1 MAKQEA
7 LLISAVI
14 KAGTMRPLVRE
25 GIQPIHFNTY
35 QEEFKWLEKQKSVP
49 SKDTFL
55 AKFPD
60 FRFRGKV
67 KTEEISTLC
76 EGLKDHYVKTEVEKA
91 LERGARNLDKLTG
104 IELAHAL
111 QEQASNILKTSGAG
125 GAVEIITEGSKY
137 LREFRKRQKNRDA
150 GIIDGI
156 NTGIAT
162 IDNHT
167 GGLRDAQMYVI
178 IARQGNAKTYLMLRF
193 AAGGILQGKRVL
205 WVSREM
211 PDDMVAYRT
220 HTIMSSMIRGGHQNA
235 FSNLGLILGRED
247 VDYKE
252 YRKFV
257 RKLEKD
263 VKGRLF
269 VPDNRRLGI
278 RNMAEYIERYS
289 PDVVFYDYL
298 GIVGSGEGDRSW
310 QKLAEEAN
318 IAKEAAMTYNVPMV
332 VASQVN
338 RSAGDVDEAPMVEN
352 IAYSDGVGYAADMV
366 FSLRLERGSGNPNDS
381 RMLEVWMRKA
391 RYGAQDAYCVLEFRG
406 DRGSLVEIESGLDMR
421 NGSDEEDEEEKPKR
435 RKSSGRKRQ
444 GKSRKAE
451 A

>member
-25 GIQPIHFNTY
+25 GIQPAHFSTY
-35 QEEFKWLEKQKSVP
+35 RAEFEWLEKQKHVP
-49 SKDTFL
+49 SKETFL
-55 AKFPD
+55 AQFPD

-67 KTEEISTLC
+67 KTDELTVLC

-91 LERGARNLDKLTG
+91 LERSAKNLDKLTG

-111 QEQASNILKTSGAG
+111 QEQASNILRTSGAG
-125 GAVEIITEGSKY
+125 GAVEIITEGSRY
-137 LREFRKRQKNRDA
+137 LKEFRHRQKNREK
-150 GIIDGI
+150 GVIDGVT
-156 NTGIAT
+156 TGIKT
-162 IDNHT
+162 IDEHT
-167 GGLRDAQMYVI
+167 GGLRDAQMYVM

-205 WVSREM
+205 WISREM

-220 HTIMSSMIRGGHQNA
+220 HTIMSSMIRGGYQNA
-235 FSNLGLILGRED
+235 FSNLGLVLGRDD
-247 VDYKE
+247 VDYKD

-257 RKLEKD
+257 KSLEKD

-269 VPDNRRLGI
+269 IPDNRRLGI
-278 RNMAEYIERYS
+278 RNIAEYIERYS

-298 GIVGSGEGDRSW
+298 GIVGAGEGDRSW

-318 IAKEAAMTYNVPMV
+318 IAKENAMTYNVPMV

-338 RSAGDVDEAPMVEN
+338 RAAGDVDEAPLVEN

-366 FSLRLERGSGNPNDS
+366 FALRLERGSGNPNDP
-381 RMLEVWMRKA
+381 RLLEVWMRKA
-391 RYGAQDAYCVLEFRG
+391 RYGAQDAYCLLEFRG
-406 DRGSLVEIESGLDMR
+406 DRGSLDEIESGLDMR
-421 NGSDEEDEEEKPKR
+421 GRGGEDDEEEG
-435 RKSSGRKRQ
+435 RKSSGRKRRR
-444 GKSRKAE
+444 KSKRA

>member
-1 MAKQEA
+1 MSKQEA

-14 KAGTMRPLVRE
+14 KAGTMRPLIRE
-25 GIQPIHFNTY
+25 GIQPTHFSTY
-35 QEEFKWLEKQKSVP
+35 RTEFEWLEKQKHVP
-49 SKDTFL
+49 SRETFL

-60 FRFRGKV
+60 FRWRSKV
-67 KTEEISTLC
+67 KTDEITVLC
-76 EGLKDHYVKTEVEKA
+76 EGLKDHYVKTAIEKT
-91 LERGARNLDKLTG
+91 LERSAKSLDKMTG
-104 IELAHAL
+104 IELAHTL
-111 QEQASNILKTSGAG
+111 QDAASEILRTSGAG
-125 GAVEIITEGSKY
+125 GAVEIITEGSRY
-137 LREFRKRQKNRDA
+137 LREFRHRQKNREK
-150 GIIDGI
+150 GIIDGVT
-156 NTGIAT
+156 TGIAT

-205 WVSREM
+205 WISREM

-220 HTIMSSMIRGGHQNA
+220 HTIMSSMMRGGYQNA
-235 FSNLGLILGRED
+235 FSNLGLVLGRDD
-247 VDYKE
+247 VDYKD
-252 YRKFV
+252 YRGFV
-257 RKLEKD
+257 RQLEKE

-269 VPDNRRLGI
+269 IPDNRRLGV

-318 IAKEAAMTYNVPMV
+318 IAKESAMTYNVPMV

-338 RSAGDVDEAPMVEN
+338 RAAGDVDEAPLVEN

-381 RMLEVWMRKA
+381 RLLEVWMRKA

-406 DRGSLVEIESGLDMR
+406 DRGSLVEVESGLDMR
-421 NGSDEEDEEEKPKR
+421 GRGSDDDDEDEDKPKKKRKSSGSKRR
-435 RKSSGRKRQ
+435 RKSS
-444 GKSRKAE
+444 
-451 A
+451 